1 MRQFLGAIFAIE
13 QVLFAIDLF
22 NHQNQK
28 KMKKIATLL
37 LSLAFFAFT
46 ANADDRPIDYEQLP
60 SAAKSFIK
68 ADFPTESIS
77 YITSDMDLLDTAYDV
92 HFANG
97 LKIEFN
103 SKGEWTEISCT
114 SSPIDS
120 KYIPRQI
127 IDTVATR
134 WPGEKF
140 KKIERHWHGYEVEL
154 TNRLELKFD
163 KKFRLTE
170 IDD

>member
-1 MRQFLGAIFAIE
+1 
-13 QVLFAIDLF
+13 
-22 NHQNQK
+22 
-28 KMKKIATLL
+28 MKKIITIL
-37 LSLAFFAFT
+37 LSLATFTFCAF
-46 ANADDRPIDYEQLP
+46 ADDKPIDYEQLP
-60 SAAKSFIK
+60 SAAKSFIE
-68 ADFPTESIS
+68 ADFARQTIS
-77 YITSDMDLLDTAYDV
+77 CITKDTDLLDTAYNV

-97 LKIEFN
+97 LEVEFN
-103 SKGEWTEISCT
+103 SKGEWKEISCA

-127 IDTVATR
+127 IEAVASR

-140 KKIERHWHGYEVEL
+140 KKIERYKYSYEVEL
-154 TNRLELKFD
+154 TNSLELKFD

>member
-1 MRQFLGAIFAIE
+1 
-13 QVLFAIDLF
+13 
-22 NHQNQK
+22 
-28 KMKKIATLL
+28 MKRITTIL
-37 LSLAFFAFT
+37 LSLALFAFV
-46 ANADDRPIDYEQLP
+46 AEADNKPIDYEQLP
-60 SAAKSFIK
+60 SAAKTFIK
-68 ADFPTESIS
+68 ADFPSETIS
-77 YITSDMDLLDTAYDV
+77 YITRDADLLDTAYDV

-140 KKIERHWHGYEVEL
+140 KKIERYRYGYEVEF

-163 KKFRLTE
+163 RQFRLTE

>member
-68 ADFPTESIS
+68 ADFPNEAIS
-77 YITSDMDLLDTAYDV
+77 YITKDTDLLETAYDV
-92 HFANG
+92 HFVNG
-97 LKIEFN
+97 LKIEFD
-103 SKGEWTEISCT
+103 SKGEWKEISCDA
-114 SSPIDS
+114 SPISS

-127 IDTVATR
+127 IDAVATR
-134 WPGEKF
+134 WP
-140 KKIERHWHGYEVEL
+140 
-154 TNRLELKFD
+154 
-163 KKFRLTE
+163 
-170 IDD
+170 